1 MARNPVRR
9 PRPAKPVPV
18 KAIGHKPVIGALVGA
33 AVLLAIGIPWLG
45 RDRFV
50 QDELARPAPG
60 AVLAKRAPAPAPPSG
75 VATAEPDSTRPFLDP
90 AGSGT
95 TAYAAGDYEGA
106 LAHYRAAIE
115 SNPQDAESHS
125 NLGQMLVR
133 LKRPAEALPYFD
145 GAIAIIPQR
154 WAYHF
159 NRARALALLE
169 RWDEAVA
176 GYRQAEA
183 LMPDDYATIFNLGQ
197 ALHRKGD
204 EAAAVEAYQRA
215 ITLSPQDASFRMA
228 LGTSYERLQ
237 KPADAAA
244 AYGEYL
250 RLSPDAADAERVR
263 ARVAELTK

>member
-1 MARNPVRR
+1 MARNPVTRQ
-9 PRPAKPVPV
+9 RPAKPAPV
-18 KAIGHKPVIGALVGA
+18 KKIGPKPVIGTLLGA

-45 RDRFV
+45 GDGFV
-50 QDELARPAPG
+50 QDDVARPAPG
-60 AVLAKRAPAPAPPSG
+60 AVLAKPAPAPAPPEEVVG
-75 VATAEPDSTRPFLDP
+75 AAPEATRPFLDP
-90 AGSGT
+90 AGSGA
-95 TAYAAGDYEGA
+95 TAYVAGDYEAA
-106 LAHYRAAIE
+106 LAHYRTAIE
-115 SNPQDAESHS
+115 ANPQDAESHS

-145 GAIAIIPQR
+145 RAIALLPQR

-159 NRARALALLE
+159 NRARTLGLLG

-183 LMPDDYATIFNLGQ
+183 IMPGDYATTFNLGQ

-204 EAAAVEAYQRA
+204 EAAAVEAYLRA
-215 ITLSPQDASFRMA
+215 IELSPGDASFRIA

-250 RLSPDAADAERVR
+250 RLSPDAADADKVR